1 MGGRLGDLWNQSTSI
16 KILSEMHGKTQ
27 GTILE
32 FLLLDT
38 FKTTFLMQNLF
49 LMETIFSIFNKIK
62 VGLPSPH

>member
-32 FLLLDT
+32 FLLLYT
-38 FKTTFLMQNLF
+38 FKTTFSMQNSF
-49 LMETIFSIFNKIK
+49 FN
-62 VGLPSPH
+62 GDYFFDFQ

>member
-32 FLLLDT
+32 FRLLDT

>member
-16 KILSEMHGKTQ
+16 KILSEMRGKTQ